1 MSSRALVLG
10 GGGITGIAWEWG
22 LIAGLAELGVDLT
35 GADLVLG
42 TSAGSVVG
50 ASVAT
55 GLDVETR
62 YAAQLLP
69 PDGEIGAALGRGT
82 MLRLGLALIGS
93 PAPAKVRARIGRAA
107 LRTPTMPEATRLA
120 VIAERLPVHDW
131 PERALRITAIDAHSG
146 ELRVFD
152 RDSGVPLVA
161 AVAASCAVP
170 GVWPPVSADGR
181 RYIDGGVRSP
191 VNADLAGGHER
202 VVVLAP
208 ITRGIGPSAGANA
221 QVAGLRKQ
229 AEVALVSPDA
239 AALRAIGRNVLD
251 PARRAASARAGRE
264 QAASV
269 VAEVRAVWGS

>member
-35 GADLVLG
+35 DADLVVG

-93 PAPAKVRARIGRAA
+93 PAPVRVRARIGRAA

-208 ITRGIGPSAGANA
+208 IIRGIGPIAGANA

-269 VAEVRAVWGS
+269 VAEVGAVWGS